1 VRILFQDESRFGR
14 INEERRS
21 WSPANI
27 RAEVATQVVR
37 EFIYAVAAV
46 SPLDGLISSLV
57 LPWVNTT
64 TMSIFLNHTAMQFS
78 DDFNIMFLDGAGW
91 HKSNDLRVPENI
103 RLVFLPPYSPEL
115 NPAESVWEHLRE
127 NSFGNRSF
135 ETLDE
140 VEEVLC
146 AGLKKLHDNPLIVKS
161 LTCYKWI
168 NTISLTSN

>member
-1 VRILFQDESRFGR
+1 MKKDVCCLLLILEPRLLLR
-14 INEERRS
+14 WLENLYMR
-21 WSPANI
+21 W
-27 RAEVATQVVR
+27 
-37 EFIYAVAAV
+37 
-46 SPLDGLISSLV
+46 L
-57 LPWVNTT
+57 
-64 TMSIFLNHTAMQFS
+64 QFS

-146 AGLKKLHDNPLIVKS
+146 AGLKKLHDNLLIVKIANM
-161 LTCYKWI
+161 L
-168 NTISLTSN
+168 

>member
-1 VRILFQDESRFGR
+1 MKKDARGLLLILEPRLLLR
-14 INEERRS
+14 WLENLYMR
-21 WSPANI
+21 W
-27 RAEVATQVVR
+27 
-37 EFIYAVAAV
+37 
-46 SPLDGLISSLV
+46 L
-57 LPWVNTT
+57 
-64 TMSIFLNHTAMQFS
+64 QFS

-127 NSFGNRSF
+127 NSFGNRPF

-168 NTISLTSN
+168 NTISLISN